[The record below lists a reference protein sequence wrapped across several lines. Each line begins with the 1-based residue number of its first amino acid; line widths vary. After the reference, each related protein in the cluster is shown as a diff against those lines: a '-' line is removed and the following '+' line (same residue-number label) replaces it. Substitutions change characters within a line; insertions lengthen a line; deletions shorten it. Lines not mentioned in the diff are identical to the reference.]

1 MKPYVSAPIVILLV
15 SLIGGCSSAP
25 KQIPVAV
32 HSDPLGA
39 FTVMQ
44 VQYRDG
50 NSSEWAYIGVTPVD
64 INRAFNVSSAKS
76 VTMKVMKEGYFEQTK
91 TWEIREFN
99 DLVKSQ
105 GQVLWVPH
113 LVKSGQ

>member
-1 MKPYVSAPIVILLV
+1 MHMIRLSGIILL
-15 SLIGGCSSAP
+15 SLLLMACSSTP
-25 KQIPVAV
+25 RQVPVSV

-39 FTVMQ
+39 FTVIQ

-64 INRAFNVSSAKS
+64 INRSFNVSNAKT

-91 TWEIREFN
+91 TWEIGEFN
-99 DLVKSQ
+99 ELVRSQ
-105 GQVLWVPH
+105 GRVLWVPH
-113 LVKSGQ
+113 LVRSGQ